1 MSVHTR
7 QSEIV
12 LPGILFFL
20 RQLQENFFEFAAPI
34 SSLPRFFLIVK
45 CEYFVHRTS
54 CCYLALIDNGDMLR
68 KLLGFF
74 EVVCRKKYGNACCRY
89 TAQIVPH
96 AAAKFHIDAR

>member
-34 SSLPRFFLIVK
+34 SSLPRFLLIVK

-54 CCYLALIDNGDMLR
+54 CCYLALIDNGDVLR

-74 EVVCRKKYGNACCRY
+74 EIVRRKKYGHTFFGYA
-89 TAQIVPH
+89 AQIVPH
-96 AAAKFHIDAR
+96 AAA